1 MNLFEL
7 EGVTPEEVLAHPRHR
22 AAQAAL
28 VKLIEQL
35 RACSDVEEG
44 YAFQQDLLEHVLAVE
59 RDRNSLSQALKRIT
73 SRKHP
78 QAGAPE
84 PQSGR
89 DPAERETWQ
98 FEHDVCERVARQFR
112 CVGDALAW
120 RVFGYD
126 RRHIIALCRNQSPG
140 VMAGKKGLE
149 RERETVREAFVE
161 DGRFALM
168 HDLTNCLRIG
178 DVTVFTDEG
187 PVTDE
192 VKTNE
197 AKQERSTPRPAV
209 SRPRAWP
216 SAAGPRCPETI
227 PHRGCTHSTSPSR
240 PTWMGAAD
248 GPLPPRSIPTRI
260 SVAMYEIIICYPV
273 HDSTSA

>member
-7 EGVTPEEVLAHPRHR
+7 ERVTPEEVLAHPRHR

-44 YAFQQDLLEHVLAVE
+44 YAFQEDLLEQVLAVE
-59 RDRNSLSQALKRIT
+59 RDRNSLSQALKRIA

-161 DGRFALM
+161 DGRFADARPDQLPADRGR
-168 HDLTNCLRIG
+168 HRLHGRGPGDRRGQDERGEAGAQHSQTRRI
-178 DVTVFTDEG
+178 
-187 PVTDE
+187 
-192 VKTNE
+192 K
-197 AKQERSTPRPAV
+197 
-209 SRPRAWP
+209 
-216 SAAGPRCPETI
+216 AARLALG
-227 PHRGCTHSTSPSR
+227 GK
-240 PTWMGAAD
+240 A
-248 GPLPPRSIPTRI
+248 PLPGDDPASRLHALDIPLKTHLDVLRRWADPTQI
-260 SVAMYEIIICYPV
+260 DTHPNICRNV
-273 HDSTSA
+273 RDNHLLSGT